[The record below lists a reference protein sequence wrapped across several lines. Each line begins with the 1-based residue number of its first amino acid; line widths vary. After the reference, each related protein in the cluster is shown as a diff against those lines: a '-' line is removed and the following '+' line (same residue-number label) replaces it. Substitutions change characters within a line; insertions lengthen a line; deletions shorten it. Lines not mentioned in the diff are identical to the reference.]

1 MTIKKIINN
10 AFGIFDDP
18 ENEEKEKLSC
28 TSTCSKTVLLSKES
42 LLVLSSSSSSG
53 QAVRQSVEFQS
64 ACRRLCSTHQ
74 PRNMVLIWELSCKVT
89 SSFRTVLTN
98 PVSVML
104 LGRTVLA
111 HIGDISKWTFPN
123 GHFVLEAAKKKKKK
137 KKKREERAAGLKSK
151 GAAGARRTRG

>member
-1 MTIKKIINN
+1 M
-10 AFGIFDDP
+10 
-18 ENEEKEKLSC
+18 
-28 TSTCSKTVLLSKES
+28 
-42 LLVLSSSSSSG
+42 
-53 QAVRQSVEFQS
+53 
-64 ACRRLCSTHQ
+64 
-74 PRNMVLIWELSCKVT
+74 
-89 SSFRTVLTN
+89 LTN

-137 KKKREERAAGLKSK
+137 KKREERAAGLKSK